1 MGGLA
6 YAAGRSGF
14 VAALFS
20 ANYLPH
26 RYCYLIKP
34 WLVWTNVSTDVLIG
48 ASYAAIFGCLIWI
61 AARLRRIPGLHSYLW
76 IFVSFGMF
84 IAACGATH
92 GMEVVTVWWPF
103 YPLSAGFKVLCA
115 AISVPTA
122 GYFAWKTP
130 SLARALGEYLETL
143 SSAKDERD
151 SALVALALSEK
162 LVVER
167 KAAAREL
174 ASAYARLDAVLEST
188 SDSVMTIG
196 YDWALL
202 YGNRK
207 TIEGLPDFKLGE
219 VYWDCFPS
227 VVGTP
232 VEERLRNAMTQRTE
246 AKYESYFPL
255 YQKWHKVHV
264 YPTDEGLT
272 IFFCDNTEEK
282 KMQEKLELEQMMREK
297 RIEALSHMAGGLAH
311 EISNPLAIIHARASD
326 LQREATEEEM
336 LSAVEVKK
344 IAESIVSMSD
354 RAMRILRG
362 LRGFGREA
370 GNDPMEPA
378 SMYDIVE
385 ECVELQQARLER
397 HSVLLRVEL
406 GEDLPLVIC
415 RATQIGQIVTNLLN
429 NALDAVVAAHTE
441 ECWISLMAR
450 YGDGFIEVDVTDSGA
465 GIEEQHKARLME
477 PFFTTK
483 GFEKGT
489 GIGLS
494 LSRAIAQEHGG
505 TLTLCDETQ
514 RTCFRLVL
522 PVAGNEGGQDG
533 TSGR

>member
-1 MGGLA
+1 
-6 YAAGRSGF
+6 
-14 VAALFS
+14 
-20 ANYLPH
+20 
-26 RYCYLIKP
+26 
-34 WLVWTNVSTDVLIG
+34 
-48 ASYAAIFGCLIWI
+48 
-61 AARLRRIPGLHSYLW
+61 
-76 IFVSFGMF
+76 
-84 IAACGATH
+84 
-92 GMEVVTVWWPF
+92 
-103 YPLSAGFKVLCA
+103 
-115 AISVPTA
+115 
-122 GYFAWKTP
+122 
-130 SLARALGEYLETL
+130 
-143 SSAKDERD
+143 
-151 SALVALALSEK
+151 
-162 LVVER
+162 
-167 KAAAREL
+167 L